1 MNQDIVEATG
11 QTFATDVLEAS
22 QVMPVLVDFWADWCG
37 PCKMLAPILER
48 VATEYSG
55 RARIVKVNTDV
66 ESDLAR
72 AHGIRS
78 LPTLRLFRHGR
89 SVDEIIGLQPEGA
102 IRALVER
109 FLDRPSDRERAQA
122 AGLVAAD
129 RPEEAVLLLEKVL
142 REEPEN
148 VDALVE
154 LVEALAL
161 AGRADA
167 AAERL
172 ASLPV
177 QSMDAPRLKAV
188 EARVFLSRA
197 LAGQPDE
204 ATLNERLAAKP
215 EDAGAACALATREF
229 LGGRVEPAL
238 QRWLDALRQD
248 RNYGEGLARRSL
260 LAAFDLLEGQDEL
273 VQPYRRRMM
282 ALLH

>member
-1 MNQDIVEATG
+1 MNPHIVEVTG
-11 QTFATDVLEAS
+11 QSFATDVLEAS
-22 QVMPVLVDFWADWCG
+22 GGMPVLVDFWADWCA

-48 VATEYSG
+48 VATDYAG
-55 RARIVKVNTDV
+55 RARIAKVNTDV
-66 ESDLAR
+66 EPDLAR

-89 SVDEIIGLQPEGA
+89 GVDEIIGVQPESA
-102 IRALVER
+102 IRALLER

-122 AGLVAAD
+122 AELLAAD
-129 RPEEAVLLLEKVL
+129 RPEEAVLVLEKVL

-148 VDALVE
+148 VDAAVA

-161 AGRADA
+161 SGRADA

-177 QSMDAPRLKAV
+177 QALDAPRLKAV

-197 LAGQPDE
+197 LTGQPAE
-204 ATLNERLAAKP
+204 AALRERLAANPK
-215 EDAGAACALATREF
+215 DVGAACALATREF
-229 LGGRVEPAL
+229 FGGRVEPAL
-238 QRWLDALRQD
+238 ERWLDALRQD
-248 RNYGEGLARRSL
+248 RSHGDGLARRSL
-260 LAAFDLLEGQDEL
+260 LAAFDLLEGQGDL
-273 VQPYRRRMM
+273 IQAYRRRMM